1 MSLGSLKRA
10 VFVACVLPALWLV
23 GRGFTN
29 DLGANPIEEVT
40 HQTGIWTFRFLLATL
55 AITPLRY
62 LTAWSRL
69 VPLRRMVGLFT
80 FFYACLHFLT
90 YGVDYWLFDLDAI
103 LDDVINRP
111 YITAGFTGFILLIPL
126 AVTSTHAM
134 VRRLGGRRW
143 QQLHRL
149 VYFSAGAGAAH
160 FLWQTKI
167 DLRRPGI
174 YVGCLALLLGIRLWE
189 RFGSRWLS
197 KVTR

>member
-1 MSLGSLKRA
+1 M
-10 VFVACVLPALWLV
+10 LV
-23 GRGFTN
+23 
-29 DLGANPIEEVT
+29 
-40 HQTGIWTFRFLLATL
+40 TL

-62 LTAWSRL
+62 LTAWGRL
-69 VPLRRMVGLFT
+69 MPLRRMVGLFT

-90 YGVDYWLFDLDAI
+90 YGVDYWFFDLDAI
-103 LDDVINRP
+103 MDDVINRP
-111 YITAGFTGFILLIPL
+111 YITAGFTGFVLLIPL

-149 VYFSAGAGAAH
+149 VYLSAAAGAAH

-174 YVGCLALLLGIRLWE
+174 YIGWLALLFGIRLWE
-189 RFGSRWLS
+189 HFASRWRRR
-197 KVTR
+197 VTG

>member
-1 MSLGSLKRA
+1 
-10 VFVACVLPALWLV
+10 
-23 GRGFTN
+23 
-29 DLGANPIEEVT
+29 
-40 HQTGIWTFRFLLATL
+40 
-55 AITPLRY
+55 
-62 LTAWSRL
+62 
-69 VPLRRMVGLFT
+69 MVGLFT

-90 YGVDYWLFDLDAI
+90 YGVDYWFFDLDAI

-111 YITAGFTGFILLIPL
+111 YITAGFTGFVLLIPL

-174 YVGCLALLLGIRLWE
+174 YVGCLALLFGIRLWE